1 MKDEKILSEEL
12 MSEEELDNVAG
23 GNRLETYGDGDELYK
38 RGLLSAEDAVHS
50 APVREIL
57 RKMGYAGYEDKGGL
71 FNANIYTDKSGN
83 KISFFAKIF
92 GKILTRRMALKLLS
106 KIYQKKFFIRAV
118 SRDFFV
124 KIM

>member
-1 MKDEKILSEEL
+1 MKDEKILSEEM

-57 RKMGYAGYEDKGGL
+57 HKMGYAGYEDKGGL
-71 FNANIYTDKSGN
+71 VKANIYTDKSGN
-83 KISFFAKIF
+83 KISREDFWKNFDAENGTKII
-92 GKILTRRMALKLLS
+92 K
-106 KIYQKKFFIRAV
+106 
-118 SRDFFV
+118 
-124 KIM
+124 